1 MKIRTLVALNVALAL
16 AAGAVA
22 YGVGTALNPTIPD
35 GKYIAATP
43 NPELAIVIRGGK
55 IVAHDYGLT
64 PDEIKDQLKVVDYNK
79 NAKAIEVID
88 YGLDGGPKVITYCA
102 ADTFPTDKI
111 PTNRRVVEEMTM
123 KWVCDKRHGPVYVPR
138 DY

>member
-1 MKIRTLVALNVALAL
+1 MTKFISAAAAIAALAL
-16 AAGAVA
+16 TACAAAS
-22 YGVGTALNPTIPD
+22 PTIPD

-43 NPELAIVIRGGK
+43 NPELAIVMKGGK

-64 PDEIKDQLKVVDYNK
+64 PDEIEDQLKVVDYNT